1 MISST
6 ASTETETPAEQ
17 SSRAPRRVLVLEA
30 GRIDSDY
37 WVDLWR
43 YRDLFA
49 ILAWRDIAVRYKQT
63 VIGGAW
69 AILRPLVTM
78 IIFTIIFGRLAKF
91 PSDGDAPYPVLVF
104 AGMLPWF
111 LFSSILADASQSL
124 VSNANLVGKV
134 YFPRIVIPAAAAMV
148 AIIDFLINLALL
160 AAMMLFY
167 GMAPSWR
174 MLLLP
179 GFVLLA
185 FLASFGPA
193 LVVTSLNAKYRD
205 FRFIVPFIV
214 QFGLYVSPVGFS
226 SAVVPQEWRLL
237 YSVNP
242 VVGVIDGF
250 RWCVL
255 GGDSPLYV
263 PGFLLSIAVVAAFL
277 IIGFRY
283 FRRTERGLAD
293 LL

>member
-17 SSRAPRRVLVLEA
+17 SSRTPRRVLVLEA

-237 YSVNP
+237 YSINP

-263 PGFLLSIAVVAAFL
+263 PGFLLSIAVVAGFL